1 MWWKC
6 VAYGEERN
14 VSALAFD
21 DKWEDEKERRKKKK
35 RKGARKGGGVT
46 AV

>member
-6 VAYGEERN
+6 VACGEERN
-14 VSALAFD
+14 VSAFAFD
-21 DKWEDEKERRKKKK
+21 DKWEGEKERRKKK